1 MSEPSGKLL
10 KTPLHALHV
19 ELGGK
24 MVPFAGYDM
33 PVQYPL
39 GILKEHLH
47 VREKAGL
54 FDVSH
59 MGPTLLIGP
68 DHETVSSA
76 LEILLPGLYKSLK
89 PGKMRYGLLMNDKG
103 GIIDD
108 MMVTRFEGEDGQL
121 MLVLNASRKEIDCQ
135 YLKENL
141 PDNIEVTPLTD
152 KALLALQG
160 PKAVDV
166 IRPLCAEAAELGFM
180 SAIKAEISGI
190 PCAISRSG
198 YTGEDGYEIL
208 VDSDKAEQLARK
220 LLANENV
227 QPIGLGA
234 RDSLR
239 LEAGMCLYGHDIDET
254 TSPVEAD
261 LMFAVGKRRREA
273 GDFKGA
279 DRVLNEIAN
288 GTTRKRVCLKLNG
301 RAPAREGAEIQSPDG
316 KTIGTLTSGGYAPT
330 VGGPIGM
337 GYVETEFSET
347 GKSVNIMVRGKALE
361 AEVVTSP
368 FTPNR
373 YYRKP
378 A

>member
-76 LEILLPGLYKSLK
+76 LETLLPGLYKSLK